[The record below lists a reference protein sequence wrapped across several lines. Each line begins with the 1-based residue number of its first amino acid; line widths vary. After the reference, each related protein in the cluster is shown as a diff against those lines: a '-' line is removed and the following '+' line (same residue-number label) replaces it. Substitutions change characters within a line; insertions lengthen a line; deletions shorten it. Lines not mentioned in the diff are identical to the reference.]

1 MQIGSSARA
10 QSRQWLMPV
19 QLRRKV
25 SRCASMNGSKCNGPE
40 LESDSAADAV
50 GQWHWND
57 VELELPHG
65 QVSSGHAD
73 DGRSC
78 AERCRGADCYSSRDA
93 HRRCSLRQIW
103 QHRVRDV
110 GGCGAVRGYES
121 YRN

>member
-1 MQIGSSARA
+1 MEVRGGVRPVQIGSSARA

-65 QVSSGHAD
+65 QVSSGHAE

-78 AERCRGADCYSSRDA
+78 AERCRGADCYSSG
-93 HRRCSLRQIW
+93 LRQCCLHE
-103 QHRVRDV
+103 QHTVRTA
-110 GGCGAVRGYES
+110 GAKH
-121 YRN
+121 